1 MSSGV
6 CAHLTLV
13 YVQEGTGA
21 HPMDEDRSNLFFELQ
36 SAVNF
41 VNANQLSMKI

>member
-21 HPMDEDRSNLFFELQ
+21 HQWTKIAAILFFELQ
-36 SAVNF
+36 NAVNF
-41 VNANQLSMKI
+41 VYPNQLSMKI